1 MNTDNQEKKSRSFGP
16 TNVAVNNS
24 TSMFLLTLIILF
36 AGAFSYLS
44 MPKESFPEIVI
55 PTIYVGT
62 TYSGNSAEDMEK
74 LVTKPLEKEIA
85 SINGI
90 KKLEGT
96 SIQDFSNIIVEF
108 NTQVSVD
115 KALREVKD
123 AIDKA
128 KNDQDFPKDL
138 TAGPNVFE
146 INFSEFPIMTVNVSG
161 PYPEEQLRQYA
172 EYLQDEFEKLSE
184 ISEVKLK
191 GTSDKEVK
199 IDIDLFAMQS
209 RKVSFND
216 IANAIGSENLTMT
229 AGDLKSNGFNRSM
242 RIVGEFK
249 NLSEIEN
256 IIVKSEFQN
265 VIFLKDI
272 ASVSLSFA
280 DPTSIARSDGLQV
293 IALDIIKR
301 SGENLLDAADKIKA
315 IVKKTSTERFPQ
327 NLKVSIFNDQSTAT
341 RDQLANLQNSIISG
355 VVLVV
360 LVLMFFMG
368 LRNSL
373 FVGLAIPLSMF
384 LGILILNL
392 MGVTMNMVV
401 LFSLILALG
410 MLVDNSIVAVE
421 NIYRFMSEGYSKA
434 EASKKAAAEVAMALI
449 SSTATTLAA
458 FIPLMFWPGLM
469 GEFMQYLPL
478 TLIITLL
485 SSLFVALVLTPPFT
499 STMMTV
505 DSEIADIKK
514 HNQKR
519 LRTNLIIAG
528 VLLLIAL
535 FGQISATFWVRNLFG
550 ISSILVLNYHF
561 ILKPGSDWTQ
571 NKILP
576 AMERVYD
583 RFISFALKGFMPY
596 LFFIGTFALLF
607 VSLFLMQI
615 FPSKVLFFPQADPQY
630 VNVFVDLPM
639 GSQIQETDKFMREI
653 EKKIDNATNPYRIT
667 GVVDAV
673 LLQIGENTS
682 DPSSPPEP
690 GATPNKARLTVS
702 FVSSDKRGAVSTFKI
717 MEEIRTA
724 LQGFAG
730 VELVVDKNQ
739 DGPPTG
745 KPINIEISGDDVEM
759 KDLSTVASSVLNYL
773 NNANVPGVEELKM
786 NVNPNIQQDII
797 TIDREAARRYGLST
811 YDIAM
816 TIRTALFGREV
827 SKFKQGDDEY
837 PIMVRFAEA
846 YRNDKGALMNQMV
859 TFRNMDA
866 GGKIVQVPISAV
878 ASIKPSTTYNAIK
891 RKNEKRTI
899 TIYSNVLKEF
909 NPNEVVNQL
918 KILMDDYE
926 LPNSFNCKFTGEQ
939 EEQAAAMSFL
949 SMALLISVVA
959 IFLIIVSQF
968 NSLLSPLIIMF
979 SVLFSTIGVFL
990 GYVITGMDIV
1000 IVMTGIGIISL
1011 AGVVVNNAIVL
1022 IDYTKYLEQQAL
1034 LNSGKNYLNDTDVK
1048 NAIILSGKTRLRPVL
1063 LTAITTVLG
1072 LIPLATGFNF
1082 DFVGLVNNL
1091 NPNIY
1096 WGGDN
1101 AVFWGVLSWTVVFGL
1116 IFATFLTLVVVPVM
1130 YWILYKFNDTT
1141 AYLFKFGKYAIQKPS
1156 SVLTDNSASTETEI
1170 I

>member
-1 MNTDNQEKKSRSFGP
+1 MSQDNQNNISRNFGP
-16 TNVAVNNS
+16 TNFAVNNS
-24 TSMFLLTLIILF
+24 ISMFLLTIILVF
-36 AGAFSYLS
+36 AGAFSYNS

-74 LVTKPLEKEIA
+74 LVTKPLEKEVA
-85 SINGI
+85 SITGI

-108 NTQVSVD
+108 NTSVSVET
-115 KALREVKD
+115 ALREVKE
-123 AIDKA
+123 AVDKA
-128 KNDQDFPKDL
+128 KNDPDFPKDL

-146 INFSEFPIMTVNVSG
+146 INFSEFPIMAVNVSG

-172 EYLQDEFEKLSE
+172 EYLQDEIEKLSE
-184 ISEVKLK
+184 ISDVKLK
-191 GTSDKEVK
+191 GTSGKEVK

-216 IANAIGSENLTMT
+216 ISNAVGSENLTLS
-229 AGDLKSNGFNRSM
+229 AGEMKSNGFNRSM

-249 NLSEIEN
+249 NIVEIEN

-265 VIFLKDI
+265 PIFLKDI
-272 ASVSLSFA
+272 AKVSLGFA
-280 DPTSIARSDGLQV
+280 DPNSIARSDGLQV
-293 IALDIIKR
+293 ISLDVIKR
-301 SGENLLDAADKIKA
+301 SGENLLAAADKIRE
-315 IVKKTSTERFPQ
+315 IVKKTKEERFPQ
-327 NLKVSIFNDQSTAT
+327 NLKVNIFNDQSTAT

-355 VVLVV
+355 VILVV
-360 LVLMFFMG
+360 LILMFFMG

-434 EASKKAAAEVAMALI
+434 EASKKATAEVAVALL
-449 SSTATTLAA
+449 SSSATTLAA

-499 STMMTV
+499 ATMMV
-505 DSEIADIKK
+505 VNSAIKDKKK
-514 HNQKR
+514 HYQKR
-519 LRTNLIIAG
+519 LRTNLIIAAS
-528 VLLLIAL
+528 LILIAL
-535 FGQISATFWVRNLFG
+535 LGQIGGIMWVRNLFG
-550 ISSILVLNYHF
+550 ITAILVLNYHF
-561 ILKPGSDWTQ
+561 ILKPGADWTQ
-571 NKILP
+571 NKVLP
-576 AMERVYD
+576 TMELFYD
-583 RFISFALKGFMPY
+583 RFIGFALNGFMPY
-596 LFFIGTFALLF
+596 LFFAVTFVLLF
-607 VSLFLMQI
+607 VSLFLMQV

-630 VNVFVDLPM
+630 VNVFVDLPI
-639 GSQIQETDKFMREI
+639 GSQIQETDKFMRKI
-653 EKKIDNATNPYRIT
+653 EQRIDKVTEPYKLK

-682 DPSSPPEP
+682 DPASPPEP

-702 FVSSDKRGAVSTFKI
+702 FVSSDKRAGISTFKI

-724 LQGFAG
+724 LKGYAG

-739 DGPPTG
+739 DGPPSG
-745 KPINIEISGDDVEM
+745 KAINLEISGDDVEM
-759 KDLSTVASSVLNYL
+759 RDLSGNAAKILNYL
-773 NNANVPGVEELKM
+773 KKANVPGVEELKI
-786 NVNPNIQQDII
+786 NVNADVQQDIV

-811 YDIAM
+811 NDVAM
-816 TIRTALFGREV
+816 AIRTSLFGREI
-827 SKFKQGDDEY
+827 SKLKQGEDEY
-837 PIMVRFAEA
+837 PIMLRFSEA
-846 YRNDKGALMNQMV
+846 YRQDKEALMNQMV

-866 GGKIVQVPISAV
+866 GGKIVQIPISAV
-878 ASIKPSTTYNAIK
+878 ASVKPSTTYNAIK

-899 TIYSNVLKEF
+899 TIYSNVLKNF
-909 NPNEVVNQL
+909 NANEVVDQL
-918 KILMDDYE
+918 KMLMDDYKM
-926 LPNSFNCKFTGEQ
+926 PDGYNFKFTGEQ

-949 SMALLISVVA
+949 SMALLIAVVA

-990 GYVITGMDIV
+990 GYVLTGMDIV

-1022 IDYTKYLEQQAL
+1022 IDFTKYLEQQAL
-1034 LNSGKNYLNDTDVK
+1034 QQSGKKYLDDADVK
-1048 NAIILSGKTRLRPVL
+1048 NAIITSGKTRLRPVI

-1082 DFVGLVNNL
+1082 DFVGLINNL
-1091 NPNIY
+1091 DPNIY

-1130 YWILYKFNDTT
+1130 YWMLYKFNTIL
-1141 AYLFKFGKYAIQKPS
+1141 AKLFRYGKFAPS
-1156 SVLTDNSASTETEI
+1156 TENIALETEI
-1170 I
+1170 KETE

>member
-1 MNTDNQEKKSRSFGP
+1 MSQDNQNNISRNFGP
-16 TNVAVNNS
+16 TNFAVNNR
-24 TSMFLLTLIILF
+24 TSMFLLTIILVF
-36 AGAFSYLS
+36 AGAFSYNS

-85 SINGI
+85 SITGI

-108 NTQVSVD
+108 NTSVSVET
-115 KALREVKD
+115 ALQEVKE
-123 AIDKA
+123 AVDKA
-128 KNDQDFPKDL
+128 KNDPDFPKDL

-146 INFSEFPIMTVNVSG
+146 INFSEFPIMAVNVSG

-172 EYLQDEFEKLSE
+172 EYLQDEIEKLSE
-184 ISEVKLK
+184 ISDVKLK
-191 GTSDKEVK
+191 GTSGKEVK
-199 IDIDLFAMQS
+199 IDVDLFAMQS

-216 IANAIGSENLTMT
+216 ISNAVSSENLTLS
-229 AGDLKSNGFNRSM
+229 AGDMKSNGFNRSM
-242 RIVGEFK
+242 RVVGEFK
-249 NLSEIEN
+249 NIEEIGN

-265 VIFLKDI
+265 PIFLKDI
-272 ASVSLSFA
+272 SKISLGFA
-280 DPTSIARSDGLQV
+280 DPNSIARSDGLQV
-293 IALDIIKR
+293 ISLDVIKR
-301 SGENLLDAADKIKA
+301 SGENLLAAADKIRE
-315 IVKKTSTERFPQ
+315 IVNKTKEDRFPQ

-341 RDQLANLQNSIISG
+341 RDQLANLQNSIVSG

-434 EASKKAAAEVAMALI
+434 KASKKAAAEVAMALI
-449 SSTATTLAA
+449 SSTATTLVA

-499 STMMTV
+499 TTLMVV
-505 DSEIADIKK
+505 DSEIKDKKK
-514 HNQKR
+514 HYQKR
-519 LRTNLIIAG
+519 LRTNLIIAASLIL
-528 VLLLIAL
+528 VALL
-535 FGQISATFWVRNLFG
+535 GQIGGTMWVRNLFG
-550 ISSILVLNYHF
+550 ISAILVLNYHF
-561 ILKPGSDWTQ
+561 ILKPGADWTQ
-571 NKILP
+571 NKVLP
-576 AMERVYD
+576 TMEFFYD
-583 RFISFALKGFMPY
+583 KFIAYALRGFMPY
-596 LFFIGTFALLF
+596 LFFAGTFGLLF
-607 VSLFLMQI
+607 LSLFLMQV

-630 VNVFVDLPM
+630 VNIFVDLPI
-639 GSQIQETDKFMREI
+639 GSRIQETDKFMRKI
-653 EKKIDNATNPYRIT
+653 EQRIDKVTEPYKLK

-682 DPSSPPEP
+682 DPAGPPEP

-702 FVSSDKRGAVSTFKI
+702 FVTADKRGGISTAKI
-717 MEEIRTA
+717 MEEIREV
-724 LQGFAG
+724 LKGYAG

-739 DGPPTG
+739 DGPPSG
-745 KPINIEISGDDVEM
+745 KPINLEISGDDVEM
-759 KDLSTVASSVLNYL
+759 RDLSGNASKILNYL
-773 NNANVPGVEELKM
+773 NKANIPGVEELKI
-786 NVNPNIQQDII
+786 NVNADVQQDIV
-797 TIDREAARRYGLST
+797 TINREAARRYGLST
-811 YDIAM
+811 YDVAM
-816 TIRTALFGREV
+816 AIRTSLFGREI
-827 SKFKQGDDEY
+827 SKLKQGEDEY
-837 PIMVRFAEA
+837 PIMLRFSDA
-846 YRNDKGALMNQMV
+846 YRQDREALMNQMV

-866 GGKIVQVPISAV
+866 GGKIVQIPISAV
-878 ASIKPSTTYNAIK
+878 TSVQPSTTYNAIK

-899 TIYSNVLKEF
+899 TIYSNVLKDF
-909 NPNEVVNQL
+909 NANEVVDQL
-918 KILMDDYE
+918 KMLMDDYKM
-926 LPNSFNCKFTGEQ
+926 PDGYNFKFTGEQ

-949 SMALLISVVA
+949 SMALLIAVVA

-990 GYVITGMDIV
+990 GYVLTGMDIV

-1022 IDYTKYLEQQAL
+1022 IDFTKYLEQKAL
-1034 LNSGKNYLNDTDVK
+1034 QQSGKQYLDDADVK
-1048 NAIILSGKTRLRPVL
+1048 NAIITSGKTRLRPVL

-1082 DFVGLVNNL
+1082 DFVGLINNL
-1091 NPNIY
+1091 DPNIY

-1116 IFATFLTLVVVPVM
+1116 IFSTFLTLVIVPVM
-1130 YWILYKFNDTT
+1130 YWLLYQFNTMLARIFKYGKFAAVPENI
-1141 AYLFKFGKYAIQKPS
+1141 A
-1156 SVLTDNSASTETEI
+1156 VETETKESV
-1170 I
+1170 